1 MKAELNDILRKTIE
15 KCFAQGTLSQGPLPE
30 YVIEVPNN
38 PEHGH
43 YATNVP
49 LTLAATQKRSPRD
62 IAKIIVDQWSDN
74 QSLIE
79 RAEVA
84 GPGFINFTIA
94 SRAWYDVLSNIL
106 VLENDYGRSQLGQG
120 ERVLVEFVSANPT
133 GPLHLGHGRGAA
145 LGDSLCRVLAFA
157 GYEVVREFYV
167 NDAGRQVR
175 SLGESIYSRWRQLTE
190 PEYPFPPDGYH
201 GEYVGA
207 LAEEIAAETDLA
219 TLTMEE
225 AVAHCALHGKEKML
239 AEIRRDLDRFR
250 ISFDVWYSETDLHTS
265 GLLERDLNRVKDAGH
280 MYEKDGALW
289 ISTSRFGDDKDRV
302 IRKNDG
308 HYTYFA
314 SDISYHLEK
323 WKRGF
328 ASAVNIWGAD
338 HHGYVQRVKAAL
350 RADGVGK
357 EWLSVLLIQLVKLY
371 EAGQEIKMSKRAGQY
386 VTLSELVDE
395 VGVDAARFVFLTKN
409 HDSPIDFDIDL
420 AKRHDSDNPVY
431 YVQYAHARICS
442 LFRKAAA
449 LGHALPAQSDRVVTR
464 LVLEEELAL
473 IRMIAEFPD
482 LVQEAARMLE
492 PHRVTYYLTE
502 LAASFHKYFNL
513 GTKVPQNRIVTDDK
527 ALTEARL
534 CLVAAIRIVLRN
546 GLDLLGVSAPQ
557 RM

>member
-1 MKAELNDILRKTIE
+1 MKEELDDILRKTIE
-15 KCFAQGTLSQGPLPE
+15 ECFEEGTLTQAPLPD

-49 LTLAATQKRSPRD
+49 LTLAATQKRPPRD

-79 RAEVA
+79 KAEIA

-94 SRAWYDVLSNIL
+94 SRAWYEVLSKIL
-106 VLENDYGRSQLGQG
+106 VLDNGYGRSRLGQG
-120 ERVLVEFVSANPT
+120 KRVLVEFVSANPT
-133 GPLHLGHGRGAA
+133 GPLHVGHGRGAA
-145 LGDSLCRVLAFA
+145 LGDSLCRILTFA

-190 PEYPFPPDGYH
+190 PEYPFPADGYH
-201 GEYVGA
+201 GDYIGA
-207 LAEEIAAETDLA
+207 LAEEIAAETDLT
-219 TLTMEE
+219 TLTAEE
-225 AVAHCALHGKEKML
+225 AIVLCAAHGKEKML

-250 ISFDVWYSETDLHTS
+250 ISFDVWYSETELHAS
-265 GLLERDLNRVKDAGH
+265 GHLERDLKKVREAGH

-289 ISTSRFGDDKDRV
+289 IRTSRFGDDKDRV

-328 ASAVNIWGAD
+328 SSAVNIWGAD
-338 HHGYVQRVKAAL
+338 HHGYVQRVQAAL
-350 RADGVGK
+350 KADGVD
-357 EWLSVLLIQLVKLY
+357 ENWLSVLLIQLVKLY
-371 EAGQEIKMSKRAGQY
+371 AAGQEIKMSKRAGRY

-442 LFRKAAA
+442 LFRKAVEAGYSSPA
-449 LGHALPAQSDRVVTR
+449 HADRVVKR

-473 IRMIAEFPD
+473 IRMIAMFPD
-482 LVQEAARMLE
+482 LVQEAARKLE

-502 LAASFHKYFNL
+502 LAASFHRYFNL
-513 GTKVPQNRIVTDDK
+513 GTKVPQNRIVTTDT

>member
-1 MKAELNDILRKTIE
+1 MKEVLNDILRKTIE
-15 KCFAQGTLSQGPLPE
+15 KCVEEGTLIQGPLPD

-49 LTLAATQKRSPRD
+49 LIMAATQKRPPRE

-79 RAEVA
+79 KADIA

-94 SRAWYDVLSNIL
+94 SKAWYDVLSNVL
-106 VLENDYGRSQLGQG
+106 VLDHEYGRSRLGQG

-145 LGDSLCRVLAFA
+145 LGDSLCRILTFA
-157 GYEVVREFYV
+157 GYDVVREFYV

-175 SLGESIYSRWRQLTE
+175 CLGESIYSRWRQLTE

-201 GEYVGA
+201 GEYIGA
-207 LAEEIAAETDLA
+207 LAEEIAAETDL
-219 TLTMEE
+219 TKLTAEE
-225 AVAHCALHGKEKML
+225 AISHCASRGKEKML
-239 AEIRRDLDRFR
+239 AEIQRDLARFR
-250 ISFDVWYSETDLHTS
+250 ISFDVWYSETELHAS
-265 GLLERDLNRVKDAGH
+265 GLLERDLNKEKDAGH

-289 ISTSRFGDDKDRV
+289 IRTSRFGDDKDRV

-328 ASAVNIWGAD
+328 SRAVNIWGAD
-338 HHGYVQRVKAAL
+338 HHGYIQRVRAAL
-350 RADGVGK
+350 RADGVDEG
-357 EWLSVLLIQLVKLY
+357 WLSVLLIQLVKLY
-371 EAGQEIKMSKRAGQY
+371 KAGQEIKMSKRAGQY

-395 VGVDAARFVFLTKN
+395 VGVDAARFLFLTKN

-420 AKRHDSDNPVY
+420 AKRHDSDNPVF

-449 LGHALPAQSDRVVTR
+449 TGHSLPAQPNRVLTR

-473 IRMIAEFPD
+473 IRMLAEFPD

-492 PHRVTYYLTE
+492 PHRVTYYLTQ
-502 LAASFHKYFNL
+502 LAAAFHKYFNL
-513 GTKVPQNRIVTDDK
+513 GNKEAQNRIVTNDEV
-527 ALTEARL
+527 LTEARL
-534 CLVAAIRIVLRN
+534 CLVAAIRNVLRN